1 MNTKNKNDEK
11 MVTISEKE
19 LLLLVT
25 DKLKDRVLFPE
36 KVAYLKESLKNTASL
51 KK

>member
-11 MVTISEKE
+11 TVTISEKE

-25 DKLKDRVLFPE
+25 DKLKNRVLFPE
-36 KVAYLKESLKNTASL
+36 KVAELKESLKNATPA
-51 KK
+51 KR